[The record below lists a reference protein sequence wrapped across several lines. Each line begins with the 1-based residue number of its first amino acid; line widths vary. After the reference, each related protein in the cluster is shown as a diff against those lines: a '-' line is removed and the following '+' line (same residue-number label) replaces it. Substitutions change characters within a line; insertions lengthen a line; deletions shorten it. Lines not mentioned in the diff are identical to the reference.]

1 LRGSCAC
8 HTSLSLSGRACK
20 LRVPVLRSRTFSQ
33 CRMQREENSY
43 AFDVARFL
51 CLSHEPVIIWAGM
64 QIARAGASFANLQPI
79 HGVRLSITGT

>member
-1 LRGSCAC
+1 
-8 HTSLSLSGRACK
+8 
-20 LRVPVLRSRTFSQ
+20 
-33 CRMQREENSY
+33 MQREENSY